1 MDNEND
7 KKLLEEN
14 WNEYSEIIVK
24 SICEY
29 MGVPY
34 KEEVL
39 SGEYYIVQKGDSLWS
54 IAKKYNNTVDKL
66 KDINNLKN
74 DKLSLGQKL
83 LVNKVDVSDNYY
95 IVKKGDS
102 LWSIAKKYN
111 ISVDELKEM
120 NNLNNNMLS
129 IGQKLIVKDNKHY
142 VVKKGDTLYSI
153 AKNNNTTVDDLI
165 KKNNLNTT
173 NLYIGQKLYL

>member
-1 MDNEND
+1 M
-7 KKLLEEN
+7 
-14 WNEYSEIIVK
+14 
-24 SICEY
+24 
-29 MGVPY
+29 
-34 KEEVL
+34 
-39 SGEYYIVQKGDSLWS
+39 
-54 IAKKYNNTVDKL
+54 
-66 KDINNLKN
+66 
-74 DKLSLGQKL
+74 
-83 LVNKVDVSDNYY
+83 
-95 IVKKGDS
+95 
-102 LWSIAKKYN
+102 
-111 ISVDELKEM
+111 KEM